1 MFERKDPAA
10 LDSNWT
16 LVQKITPPYVGCN
29 QRGSF
34 GWNAAL
40 GSHASALVISEPM
53 ASWEWDYPAQTEYD
67 ASRHHLSA
75 GAVHV
80 YTRGQDEFS
89 PPNAS
94 WYSLRATIGQGG
106 LDVPTRVGWN
116 DAASTDMMFGAGVA
130 IDEDTL
136 AATCANNFTAVYA
149 LTGVPTPWIEA
160 SPEPGPW
167 INTLFRDA
175 GTTMASLVV
184 LMGLGPSAALAVA
197 ATFFKGPLRAWLIKH
212 GMKNIA
218 DKIVPDLA
226 DDFRLMQ
233 IEMEEMKNF
242 MAEQAFPRLKLG
254 VDVHPEIAAEDI
266 VLETLPR
273 GSSKTLGVPL
283 VGTVPPLGRFKPPSF
298 AARSATSAP
307 CSPAP
312 APWGS
317 RTTSPRR
324 SEKRS
329 TSSPPLT
336 TRIWSR

>member
-1 MFERKDPAA
+1 MRTRVWQERAGDSRRRVGRRIPRGDGSSRLTIQSSTKGAEANRARRTCSSAKTPNAI
-10 LDSNWT
+10 DSNWT

-197 ATFFKGPLRAWLIKH
+197 ATFFKPL
-212 GMKNIA
+212 
-218 DKIVPDLA
+218 
-226 DDFRLMQ
+226 
-233 IEMEEMKNF
+233 
-242 MAEQAFPRLKLG
+242 
-254 VDVHPEIAAEDI
+254 
-266 VLETLPR
+266 
-273 GSSKTLGVPL
+273 
-283 VGTVPPLGRFKPPSF
+283 
-298 AARSATSAP
+298 
-307 CSPAP
+307 
-312 APWGS
+312 
-317 RTTSPRR
+317 
-324 SEKRS
+324 
-329 TSSPPLT
+329 
-336 TRIWSR
+336 